1 MQFLINLFKYIP
13 SLCDHEASVLHC
25 YSRILEFALDRR
37 YKSMLIFH
45 FLHNFRN
52 ILLSTGRSWTG
63 CPWWSASSGSSA
75 TSPQSTFSRFHLLEG
90 GACSDL
96 LFDLLSCKSP
106 KATISEAKIANLCLF
121 FYFLIFEKAD
131 CAIFALLVGRSVSCS
146 VDVTINFFQYIQA

>member
-1 MQFLINLFKYIP
+1 
-13 SLCDHEASVLHC
+13 
-25 YSRILEFALDRR
+25 
-37 YKSMLIFH
+37 MLIFH

-106 KATISEAKIANLCLF
+106 KATISEAKIANFFVF

-131 CAIFALLVGRSVSCS
+131 CSIFALLVGRSV
-146 VDVTINFFQYIQA
+146 DVTIIFSSIYTGIKALYYPVPLNTNHY